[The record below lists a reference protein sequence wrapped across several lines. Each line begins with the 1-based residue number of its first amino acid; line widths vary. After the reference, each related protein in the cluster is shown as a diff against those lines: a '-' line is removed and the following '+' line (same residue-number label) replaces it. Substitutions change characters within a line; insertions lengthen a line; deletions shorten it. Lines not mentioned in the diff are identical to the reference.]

1 MTTRIF
7 SLSTASHD
15 APSGQTLTLA
25 LKELMPDEG
34 GDIVVLNQM
43 GTDVTVLTDE
53 GVIATGIGE
62 TYTTRT
68 GHDVTGFA
76 FCRFTS
82 GVTVFYPRTHHLMVT
97 NEEETESV

>member
-7 SLSTASHD
+7 SLNTASHEV
-15 APSGQTLTLA
+15 PSGQTLTLA

-34 GDIVVLNQM
+34 GDIVAFNQM

-53 GVIATGIGE
+53 GVTATGIE
-62 TYTTRT
+62 AEHVTRT

-76 FCRFTS
+76 YCRFAS
-82 GVTVFYPRTHHLMVT
+82 GIRVFYPRTHHLLVT
-97 NEEETESV
+97 GEE